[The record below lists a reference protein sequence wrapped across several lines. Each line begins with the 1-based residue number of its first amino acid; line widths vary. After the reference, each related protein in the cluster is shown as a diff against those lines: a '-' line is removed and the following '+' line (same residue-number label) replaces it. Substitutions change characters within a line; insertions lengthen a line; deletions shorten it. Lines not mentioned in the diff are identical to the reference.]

1 MNFFTLHFHV
11 DINMMCLFNRLKD
24 LQLEDCINTDKTPK
38 IKRYWMNL
46 KNRHSY
52 TEGILNYYFEKE
64 LNVID
69 EFYGKT
75 GSRYLNIILDEI
87 DKKI

>member
-1 MNFFTLHFHV
+1 
-11 DINMMCLFNRLKD
+11 
-24 LQLEDCINTDKTPK
+24 
-38 IKRYWMNL
+38 MNL

-52 TEGILNYYFEKE
+52 TQGILNYYFEKE

-69 EFYGKT
+69 EFYGKK